1 MKSQQKRHKTRFLAQ
16 GLMFLVLLFSG
27 GYSFAQ
33 SKTIID
39 EWASVQ
45 PPKAPELKAITLEP
59 KTTAFLVLD
68 IIRQGCNKE

>member
-1 MKSQQKRHKTRFLAQ
+1 MKRRQRQQKTTVLAHGLVFL
-16 GLMFLVLLFSG
+16 FLLFTAS
-27 GYSFAQ
+27 YSFAQ

-45 PPKAPELKAITLEP
+45 PPKPPELKAVTLEP